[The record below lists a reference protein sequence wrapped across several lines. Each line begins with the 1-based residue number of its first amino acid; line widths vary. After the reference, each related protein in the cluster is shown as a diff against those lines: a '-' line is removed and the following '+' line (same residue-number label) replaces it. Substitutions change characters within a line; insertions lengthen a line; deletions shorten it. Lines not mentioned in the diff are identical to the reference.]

1 MTEALTRRV
10 PGARGPARAG
20 GGAPATPGAPD
31 VPGAVQGPAG
41 GSGGGQGA
49 PAGRRRSLPRVLAI
63 AVGLGALLVLA
74 AGLSLTVGARS
85 TGLSVVW
92 DALTAFDPA
101 DGDHL
106 VVHSRIPRTV
116 AGLLAGL
123 ALALAGTALQGIT
136 RNPLAD
142 PGILGLNAGAALAVV
157 LGIHL
162 AGVVDVTGFVWLGFG
177 GCALAAVVV
186 YVVASIGREGATPV
200 KLALAGAALTAGC
213 TSVMHGVLM
222 MDQTAL
228 DGFRFW
234 QVGTLGVRTTETM
247 VSLIPFLV
255 AGAAVCLLSARLF
268 NALALGDDAAAGLGI
283 RVGRGRGLAAVGV
296 VLLVGTAVAIAG
308 PIAFVGLVIPH
319 GLRALIGGDYRA
331 LLPLSAL
338 AGPVLL
344 LLADTL
350 GRVVL
355 PPSEVQVGVM
365 TAVIGAPFFIWLI
378 RTRKQVAL

>member
-1 MTEALTRRV
+1 MTEVLARR
-10 PGARGPARAG
+10 PAASRAG
-20 GGAPATPGAPD
+20 GPETAEGPGHPSG
-31 VPGAVQGPAG
+31 GAVGPI
-41 GSGGGQGA
+41 
-49 PAGRRRSLPRVLAI
+49 GRRRSLPRVLTV
-63 AVGLGALLVLA
+63 AVALAVLLVLA
-74 AGLSLTVGARS
+74 TALSLTVGARN
-85 TGLSVVW
+85 TGLPVVW

-162 AGVVDVTGFVWLGFG
+162 AGIAGVTGFVWLGFG
-177 GCALAAVVV
+177 GCALAAVTV
-186 YVVASIGREGATPV
+186 YAVASLGREGATPV

-222 MDQTAL
+222 IDQTAL
-228 DGFRFW
+228 DSFRFW
-234 QVGTLGVRTTETM
+234 QVGTLGVRSTETM
-247 VSLIPFLV
+247 VSLLPFLAV
-255 AGAAVCLLSARLF
+255 GTAVCLLSARLF
-268 NALALGDDAAAGLGI
+268 NALALGDDAAAGLGL
-283 RVGRGRGLAAVGV
+283 RVGRGRGIAAAGV

-319 GLRALIGGDYRA
+319 GLRVLVGSDYRA

-344 LLADTL
+344 LLADAF

-365 TAVIGAPFFIWLI
+365 TAVIGAPVFIWLI